1 MEYKILGGTD
11 LNVSVLSIG
20 TVELG
25 MDYGIRIPSQFERPD
40 ESTSIELIRNAVS
53 SGINFFDTAP
63 AYGTSESVLGKALS
77 GESNCYVATKVLL
90 PDCDGWSIG
99 SIDCERHVMDSIKSS
114 LRKLQRESLEIVQ
127 IHNANAGTFAN
138 NKLLNVL
145 QSAKDQGLINYVG
158 ASVYGVDNALAAIRS
173 ENVDILQ
180 LPVSILDQR
189 LINTVL
195 PIAASADVGIVARS
209 VLLKGALTSK
219 GEYLPDHL
227 RVLRDA
233 VDRCRSTYDVS
244 WGELPQLAIRYCL
257 GVKGVQSLLVGIR
270 TQTEL
275 DFALEAVSAGPLS
288 EEDMRLSYDLAL
300 AEENLLNPYYW
311 NIN

>member
-25 MDYGIRIPSQFERPD
+25 MDYGIRIPNQFERPD
-40 ESTSIELIRNAVS
+40 EFSSIELIRSAVK

-63 AYGTSESVLGKALS
+63 AYGTSECVLGKALS
-77 GESNCYVATKVLL
+77 SENNCHIATKVLV
-90 PDCDGWSIG
+90 PNCDEWSIG
-99 SIDCERHVMDSIKSS
+99 SIDCERNVMDSIKSS

-127 IHNANAGTFAN
+127 IHNADTVTFQN

-145 QSAKDQGLINYVG
+145 QSAKDQGMINYVG
-158 ASVYGVDNALAAIRS
+158 ASVYGVDNALAAVRS
-173 ENVDILQ
+173 EKIDILQ

-189 LINTVL
+189 LIKTVL

-209 VLLKGALTSK
+209 ILLKGALTSK
-219 GEYLPDHL
+219 GEHLPDHL
-227 RVLRDA
+227 SLLRDA
-233 VDRCRSTYDVS
+233 VDRCRSTYDIS
-244 WGELPQLAIRYCL
+244 WDELSQLAIRYCL
-257 GVKGVQSLLVGIR
+257 GIKGVQSLLVGIR

-288 EEDMRLSYDLAL
+288 EEDMSLSYDLAL
-300 AEENLLNPYYW
+300 EEENLLNPYYW
-311 NIN
+311 NAN

>member
-1 MEYKILGGTD
+1 MEYKILGGTG
-11 LNVSVLSIG
+11 LNVSVLSMG

-25 MDYGIRIPSQFERPD
+25 MDYGIRIPNQFERPD
-40 ESTSIELIRNAVS
+40 ESSSIELISNAVQ

-63 AYGTSESVLGKALS
+63 AYGTSECVLGKALIS
-77 GESNCYVATKVLL
+77 ESNCHIATKVLV
-90 PDCDGWSIG
+90 PDCDGWSIDP
-99 SIDCERHVMDSIKSS
+99 IDCERHVMDSINSS

-127 IHNANAGTFAN
+127 IHNATTATFQN

-145 QSAKDQGLINYVG
+145 QSAKDQGLINHVG
-158 ASVYGVDNALAAIRS
+158 ASVYGIDNALAAVRS

-189 LINTVL
+189 LIKTVL
-195 PIAASADVGIVARS
+195 PIAVSADVGIVARS

-219 GEYLPDHL
+219 GEHLPEHL

-244 WGELPQLAIRYCL
+244 WGELPRLAIRYCL

-288 EEDMRLSYDLAL
+288 EEDMCRSDDLAL
-300 AEENLLNPYYW
+300 VEENLLNPYYW
-311 NIN
+311 NTN